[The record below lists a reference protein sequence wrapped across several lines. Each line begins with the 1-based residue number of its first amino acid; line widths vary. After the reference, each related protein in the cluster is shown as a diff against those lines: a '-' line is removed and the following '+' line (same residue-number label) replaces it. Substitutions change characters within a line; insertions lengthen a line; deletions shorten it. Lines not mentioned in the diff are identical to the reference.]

1 MPKLSKNKLND
12 LKYSK
17 NYTLKEIAERTGI
30 PKSTVEKIFGGFNK
44 NPTIDSLQKIADVF
58 ECNIDDFLDYENE
71 PVLPFYT
78 DRTIVKC
85 SEYILENPKL
95 KILLESAKNLD
106 DESLSLLIDISKRF
120 EK

>member
-1 MPKLSKNKLND
+1 MPKLSKDRLND

-17 NYTLKEIAERTGI
+17 NFTSREIAEKTGI

-44 NPTIDSLQKIADVF
+44 NPTIDNLQKIANVL
-58 ECNIDDFLDYENE
+58 ECSIDDFLDYESE

-78 DRTIVKC
+78 DRAAAKC

-95 KILLESAKNLD
+95 KLLLESAKNLD
-106 DESLSLLIDISKRF
+106 DASLSLLIEISKKF
-120 EK
+120 E